1 MTRIGSIFALV
12 LVALLA
18 SFALVDAGLPPALAG
33 GGGIV
38 EATPLEAPV
47 VLPSESSI
55 GAAIARKGSSGSRS
69 TLGDDPLD
77 DEEKAPTDASGAVGA
92 YTLRDES
99 TPTHLEPKA
108 TSAHRPADGLPDDD
122 DDGADPETAATRDAS
137 TRPND
142 PAGPAD
148 ADADYDADD
157 DKRQPRATIDAA
169 DERET
174 RDAADVTR
182 ETRSSSSSSSSSSN
196 FSSTDP
202 SSRSPSTDAADG
214 RRRRRRV
221 HRRDVEADD
230 ARTRADDRERRGG
243 CAPVPSPAD
252 GGAGTTRRRTRPRRT
267 TRAKATPS
275 RPATPR

>member
-38 EATPLEAPV
+38 EATPLDPPV
-47 VLPSESSI
+47 VLPSESSKAPRSHERDP
-55 GAAIARKGSSGSRS
+55 AAVDRPSAA
-69 TLGDDPLD
+69 TPLD

-99 TPTHLEPKA
+99 TPTQREPKA
-108 TSAHRPADGLPDDD
+108 TSAHRPADGLRDDDD
-122 DDGADPETAATRDAS
+122 DDGADPKTAATPAVS

-157 DKRQPRATIDAA
+157 EKRQTRATIDAA

-174 RDAADVTR
+174 RGDAADVTH
-182 ETRSSSSSSSSSSN
+182 ETRSSSSSSN

-202 SSRSPSTDAADG
+202 SSRSPSTDAAED
-214 RRRRRRV
+214 
-221 HRRDVEADD
+221 DDD
-230 ARTRADDRERRGG
+230 AASTVATSKPTTTREPEPTLASAAGAHRS
-243 CAPVPSPAD
+243 PSPAD
-252 GGAGTTRRRTRPRRT
+252 GAELSAGSSAMALLEFSAAVTRIEHCV
-267 TRAKATPS
+267 
-275 RPATPR
+275 

>member
-55 GAAIARKGSSGSRS
+55 APRS
-69 TLGDDPLD
+69 HERDPVDRPSATPLD

-108 TSAHRPADGLPDDD
+108 TSAHRPADGLPEDD

-137 TRPND
+137 TRPNE

-174 RDAADVTR
+174 RDDAADVTR
-182 ETRSSSSSSSSSSN
+182 ETRSSSSSSSSN
-196 FSSTDP
+196 FSTAVP
-202 SSRSPSTDAADG
+202 SSRSPSTDAAD
-214 RRRRRRV
+214 
-221 HRRDVEADD
+221 DAEDDD
-230 ARTRADDRERRGG
+230 AASTVATSK
-243 CAPVPSPAD
+243 P
-252 GGAGTTRRRTRPRRT
+252 TTRTDAGET
-267 TRAKATPS
+267 SRAPS
-275 RPATPR
+275 G

>member
-55 GAAIARKGSSGSRS
+55 APRS
-69 TLGDDPLD
+69 HERDPVDRPSATPLD

-108 TSAHRPADGLPDDD
+108 TSAHRPADGLPEDD

-157 DKRQPRATIDAA
+157 DKTQPRATIDAA

-182 ETRSSSSSSSSSSN
+182 ETRSSSSSSPSN
-196 FSSTDP
+196 FSTAVP
-202 SSRSPSTDAADG
+202 SSRSPSNS
-214 RRRRRRV
+214 
-221 HRRDVEADD
+221 
-230 ARTRADDRERRGG
+230 RT
-243 CAPVPSPAD
+243 SW
-252 GGAGTTRRRTRPRRT
+252 
-267 TRAKATPS
+267 
-275 RPATPR
+275 